1 MRKGGDGEGAWGGE
15 ELLVEC
21 TKGITRKCK
30 NLVHDFFL
38 SYFLTVSQYCMQ
50 TDFLSWSCSDC
61 SVFFASQIIR
71 GVAVRCTERALDAS
85 RERSIHQKR
94 RTASCWRHWQ
104 LVPNIIIL
112 SSWMRHITPSATP
125 TPSLSPLRGDS
136 PLLGTHSWRLMACG
150 SYSGQHVPC
159 HPLFRFSTS
168 NTSNISLKQSPR

>member
-1 MRKGGDGEGAWGGE
+1 M
-15 ELLVEC
+15 VEC

-50 TDFLSWSCSDC
+50 TDLLFWSCSDC

-71 GVAVRCTERALDAS
+71 GVAVRCTERALDAL

-104 LVPNIIIL
+104 LVPNITIL

-125 TPSLSPLRGDS
+125 HPLPLPPKRRLSIARN
-136 PLLGTHSWRLMACG
+136 TLMAPYG
-150 SYSGQHVPC
+150 MRELFWAARALPP
-159 HPLFRFSTS
+159 PLQ
-168 NTSNISLKQSPR
+168 I